1 MQENV
6 SCLRVKTTAL
16 QVIIKMTADKY
27 QVKNNILIKSPYAKK
42 WKITS
47 VFWARFIDWETF
59 SINTFL
65 MDKKNCLLQFSVKIG
80 API

>member
-27 QVKNNILIKSPYAKK
+27 QVKNDILIKSPYAKK
-42 WKITS
+42 
-47 VFWARFIDWETF
+47 
-59 SINTFL
+59 
-65 MDKKNCLLQFSVKIG
+65 
-80 API
+80 